1 MRLYFAKEEGLLQPI
16 QSDFLESRIP
26 SDLRD
31 YENYWFGLT
40 KRARVIVYAPDRVSL
55 GELSDYEDSANP
67 QWKGRILSRSSS
79 SVYSQ
84 SLLTYLL
91 ACLLDC
97 R

>member
-1 MRLYFAKEEGLLQPI
+1 MRLYLANKEGLLPPI
-16 QSDFLESRIP
+16 QSDFLESWIP